1 MEEMN
6 KSFYERA
13 KELAE
18 SCNRVKDNGVY
29 ETLAKE
35 FHIGLRNAGDRFKS
49 LFGKPVRDY
58 IADINTPSKE
68 VLRDA
73 IIRCDTQEDLLKFLN
88 IHYDWIKGL
97 YDKYFKVS
105 TFRAAKLKLFNEFDI
120 IEYNPTIED
129 NLSIL
134 VSQKL
139 GDGSFEFYD
148 NRSSLKIEHGYKQYD
163 YLKFKVNLLK
173 KAFPTVAG
181 LETISKR
188 ESNGYISYS
197 WRSNN
202 LRNRYM
208 DIIKENQDW
217 NLIKRLTPF
226 GWMLWYLDDGNL
238 YLSDNSNQLSI
249 AIHSVHTRLAAIEE
263 LKTYG
268 FEFASYNES
277 ITISDKL
284 TIIKFLNCF
293 IKPFIHLIPKCMK
306 YKCIVK
312 I

>member
-18 SCNRVKDNGVY
+18 SCNRVKDNEVY

-73 IIRCDTQEDLLKFLN
+73 IIRCDTQEDLIKFLN

-148 NRSSLKIEHGYKQYD
+148 GRSGLKIEHGYKQYD

-173 KAFPTVAG
+173 KAFPTISG
-181 LETISKR
+181 LETIKKR
-188 ESNGYISYS
+188 EYKNYISYY
-197 WRSNN
+197 WRSNTI
-202 LRNRYM
+202 RNRYM
-208 DIIKENQDW
+208 EIIKNNSEIE
-217 NLIKRLTPF
+217 LIDRLTPF
-226 GWMLWYLDDGNL
+226 GWMLWYLDDGSL
-238 YLSDNSNQLSI
+238 TISDNSNQLSF
-249 AIHSVHTRLAAIEE
+249 AIHSNEIRVSAIKE
-263 LKTYG
+263 LETYG
-268 FEFASYNES
+268 FQFANYNEQ
-277 ITISDKL
+277 IVISDKL

-293 IKPFIHLIPKCMK
+293 IKPFIHLIPECMK

>member
-129 NLSIL
+129 NLAIL

-139 GDGSFEFYD
+139 GDGSFEFYEG
-148 NRSSLKIEHGYKQYD
+148 RSSLKIEHGYKQYD
-163 YLKFKVNLLK
+163 YLKFKINLLK
-173 KAFPTVAG
+173 KAFPTIAG

-188 ESNGYISYS
+188 EYKGYISYS

-208 DIIKENQDW
+208 DIIKEDQDW
-217 NLIKRLTPF
+217 ELIKRLTPF
-226 GWMLWYLDDGNL
+226 GWMLWYLDDGSL
-238 YLSDNSNQLSI
+238 TLSDNSNQLSF
-249 AIHSVHTRLAAIEE
+249 AIHGNEVRVKAIEE

-268 FEFASYNES
+268 FQFANYNEQ
-277 ITISDKL
+277 IVISDKL

-293 IKPFIHLIPKCMK
+293 IKPFIHLIPECMK